1 MRRTTLSL
9 ACLLVATAASTA
21 HADGSPQVWAKRD
34 TQLHSRPGE
43 ASSSIGKVQSGERLV
58 VIGSQGRWLR
68 VRHRQRTG
76 WVTRTQVEERGD
88 RAARK
93 RRNATGFSGKQREDA
108 LKVVVDIDKVRAFD
122 DPRTKAKEVLDL
134 KRGDQLVVLGRGHEG
149 WILVELDGAG
159 VGWIPESAVTDGGR
173 FTGDPRRAPSETG
186 AESKA
191 EPARVAK
198 ADKAEKADKADK
210 ADTKADDDDEAD
222 EADEADAAPVR
233 VATVEEVTEDRPA
246 PTKAS
251 ATATA
256 ARPVGGSKI
265 AVSGGIGLGLDTYG
279 MRQSGFEDALATSY
293 SPAVAV
299 AVDGHYRITDTIWV
313 GAAIDAEMSSGTIT
327 FTTAT
332 EEVAGIAAQH
342 MSVNGRAEV
351 TYAPSWRVAGRLG
364 WHYGSLAVESDRD
377 DAILLGETFA
387 GPTVG
392 LGGGLPIG
400 RRFAVMGAVDV
411 APFLTQAPSEQ
422 PDGFLYGTSMQAAWA
437 SLMGTM
443 QLPWRLTGALAYRAG
458 LTSLDLTDGAATNAS
473 RTDQTHTITAG
484 VRLAW

>member
-9 ACLLVATAASTA
+9 ACLLVATVTGTA
-21 HADGSPQVWAKRD
+21 HADGTPQVWAKRD

-88 RAARK
+88 RAERK

-149 WILVELDGAG
+149 WILVELEGAG

-173 FTGDPRRAPSETG
+173 FAGDPRRAPSEV
-186 AESKA
+186 AA
-191 EPARVAK
+191 AK
-198 ADKAEKADKADK
+198 AKTEAKTDDGDDRDDKAEAKA
-210 ADTKADDDDEAD
+210 EA
-222 EADEADAAPVR
+222 EPTR
-233 VATVEEVTEDRPA
+233 VATLEEVNDSPA
-246 PTKAS
+246 PATAK

-256 ARPVGGSKI
+256 TASRPETGSKI
-265 AVSGGIGLGLDTYG
+265 AVGGGLGFGVASYG
-279 MRQSGFEDALATSY
+279 MRQSGEGDALGTAFGA
-293 SPAVAV
+293 AVAV
-299 AVDGHYRITDTIWV
+299 ALDGHYRIADRIWV
-313 GAAIDAEMSSGTIT
+313 GAAIDADMSSGSIT

-332 EEVAGIAAQH
+332 EETPGISAQQ
-342 MSVNGRAEV
+342 MKVMARAEV

-364 WHYGSLAVESDRD
+364 WYYDSLAVESDRA
-377 DAILLGETFA
+377 DAMLLGESVA

-392 LGGGLPIG
+392 VGGGLPLG
-400 RRFAVMGAVDV
+400 RRFAVAGAIDV

-422 PDGFLYGTSMQAAWA
+422 PAGFMYGTSMQAAWA
-437 SLMGTM
+437 SVMGTM

-458 LTSLDLTDGAATNAS
+458 LSSLELTDGAAKSAS
-473 RTDQTHTITAG
+473 RSDQSHTITAG

>member
-9 ACLLVATAASTA
+9 ACLLVATVTGTA

-43 ASSSIGKVQSGERLV
+43 ASSSIGKVQTGERLV

-88 RAARK
+88 RAERK

-149 WILVELDGAG
+149 WILVELEGAG

-173 FTGDPRRAPSETG
+173 FAGDPRRAPSEI
-186 AESKA
+186 AAAKA
-191 EPARVAK
+191 EPA
-198 ADKAEKADKADK
+198 KAEKPEKLEKLEKAEK
-210 ADTKADDDDEAD
+210 T
-222 EADEADAAPVR
+222 AAEPTR
-233 VATVEEVTEDRPA
+233 VATVEEVNEA
-246 PTKAS
+246 PTPVTTKAAWTAKAS
-251 ATATA
+251 PAS
-256 ARPVGGSKI
+256 GSKI
-265 AVSGGIGLGLDTYG
+265 AVGGGLGLGVASFG
-279 MRQSGFEDALATSY
+279 MRQSGEGDALGTAFGAAA
-293 SPAVAV
+293 AVAL
-299 AVDGHYRITDTIWV
+299 DGHYRITDRIWV
-313 GAAIDAEMSSGTIT
+313 GAAIDADMSSGSIT
-327 FTTAT
+327 FTTAND
-332 EEVAGIAAQH
+332 EVTGIAAQQ
-342 MSVNGRAEV
+342 MTVMARAEV
-351 TYAPSWRVAGRLG
+351 TYAPRWRVAGRLG
-364 WHYGSLAVESDRD
+364 WYYGSLAVESDRA
-377 DAILLGETFA
+377 DAMLLGESVA

-392 LGGGLPIG
+392 VGGGLPIG
-400 RRFAVMGAVDV
+400 RRFAVAAAVDV

-422 PDGFLYGTSMQAAWA
+422 PPGFMYGTSMQAGWA
-437 SLMGTM
+437 SVMGTM

-458 LTSLDLTDGAATNAS
+458 LSSLELTDGAALTAS
-473 RTDQTHTITAG
+473 RSDQSHTITAG